1 MIKSFG
7 TKETKSIWLGR
18 RIKRLPLQIQKVGR
32 RKLRMLNNS
41 VDLNDLRVPPSNR
54 LEKLGGNRNG
64 YYSIRVNQ
72 QWRIVFKWKSGN
84 AYDVEIVDCH

>member
-84 AYDVEIVDCH
+84 AYDVEIVDYH